1 MNKQTINLI
10 VGSTNPVK
18 VQAAKE
24 AFKLQFPGAQI
35 IATGLSAP
43 SKVADQPMTTKET
56 RDGAVN
62 RVEYCRAR
70 TDADYYLAMEGGVD
84 MFEDGPAT
92 FAYVAVA
99 TRDALSVGR
108 SANLPLPGCVYEAL
122 EQGEELGHV
131 MDRLFNTTNIKQAGG
146 AIGLLTNGIATRGSI
161 YTQAILLAMAP
172 LMHQELYRK

>member
-1 MNKQTINLI
+1 MNKQPLNLI

-18 VQAAKE
+18 VRAAKD
-24 AFKLQFPGAQI
+24 AFNLMYPETKVVASGI
-35 IATGLSAP
+35 KSP
-43 SKVADQPMTTKET
+43 SGVPEQPMNSKQT

-62 RVEYCRAR
+62 RVEYCRTQAQ
-70 TDADYYLAMEGGVD
+70 ADFYLAMEGGVD
-84 MFEDGPAT
+84 LFEDGPAT

-99 TRDALSVGR
+99 TREAMSVGR
-108 SANLPLPGCVYEAL
+108 SANLPLPWCVYEAL

-146 AIGLLTNGIATRGSI
+146 AIGLLTNGITTRASI

-172 LMHQELYRK
+172 LMHRELFRK